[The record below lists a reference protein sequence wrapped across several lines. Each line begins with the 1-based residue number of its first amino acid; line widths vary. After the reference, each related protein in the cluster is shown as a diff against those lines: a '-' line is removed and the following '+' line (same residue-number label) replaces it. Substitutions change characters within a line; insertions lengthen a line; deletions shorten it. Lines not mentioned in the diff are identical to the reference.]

1 MPGTR
6 WLGALWFRQTRKGGG
21 WLFSASATRSRVVV
35 FVDTMSMCGVRET
48 EKGQM
53 PVPGKASPLLLKTT
67 RPRSRA
73 M

>member
-35 FVDTMSMCGVRET
+35 FWGLVDTVASVNGV
-48 EKGQM
+48 
-53 PVPGKASPLLLKTT
+53 PACAV
-67 RPRSRA
+67 
-73 M
+73 